1 MKTDT
6 GTGAT
11 SDTVAPVLF
20 PWVEVANLSLTLPL
34 AGA

>member
-6 GTGAT
+6 GAGAT

-20 PWVEVANLSLTLPL
+20 PGVEVANLSLTPPL